1 MVPLSRVF
9 WARRFSHRNSLA
21 SPFLVQCSLPW
32 MWMFSTC
39 VVTRLLL
46 LDADQLRRGPAKHT
60 ALRGV
65 DPDGDLVADREDLA
79 RMGLYP
85 KRRTGVEAGII
96 LADVAEEGALGDGGG
111 RAIPDGVEMDV
122 FGPDR
127 DLDTV
132 TGLDAVGQG
141 SLERQSTA
149 HFERAWGDNPGRQ
162 EIDQPHEV
170 GDHAVGRPGIDILR
184 RAVLLQ
190 PAAVDHRDLV
200 GQRQRLGLV
209 VGDVDEGDAGAAL
222 QALELDAHLLA
233 ELGI

>member
-1 MVPLSRVF
+1 MAPGCPGTCKSNVGCDAIDEPCTNRMVPLSRVF

-46 LDADQLRRGPAKHT
+46 LDAEQLRRGTAKHT

-96 LADVAEEGALGDGGG
+96 LADVAEEGAFADGGG
-111 RAIPDGVEMDV
+111 CAISGGVETDV
-122 FGPDR
+122 FRPDR
-127 DLDTV
+127 DLHAV
-132 TGLDAVGQG
+132 AGLEAVGQG
-141 SLERQSTA
+141 NLERQPAT
-149 HFERAWGDNPGRQ
+149 HFEHTWGDN
-162 EIDQPHEV
+162 
-170 GDHAVGRPGIDILR
+170 
-184 RAVLLQ
+184 
-190 PAAVDHRDLV
+190 
-200 GQRQRLGLV
+200 
-209 VGDVDEGDAGAAL
+209 
-222 QALELDAHLLA
+222 
-233 ELGI
+233 